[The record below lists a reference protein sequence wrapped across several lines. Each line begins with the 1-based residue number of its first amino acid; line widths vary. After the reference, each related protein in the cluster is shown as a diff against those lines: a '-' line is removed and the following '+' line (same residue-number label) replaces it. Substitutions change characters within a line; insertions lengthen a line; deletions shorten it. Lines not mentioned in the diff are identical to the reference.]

1 MAEKMAA
8 SLEEL
13 RKLQEKD
20 RCVVLQGTAEIGRTH
35 LTRLLDNGWLQEVMK
50 GWYIAARPGTEGDT
64 TVWYTSF
71 WYFIAKYAAV
81 RLGEQWCLTADQSL
95 DLYSGKTTVP
105 VQVIIKSPKGHNNTQ
120 KLMYDTSL
128 LVFQS
133 EIPDQVYKEP
143 EYGLNL
149 YPLAEAQGLG
159 MKAVG
164 ITGLSGIKFESGG
177 ELVGIYMPNQ
187 NYYKGYVGALELMT
201 DQTLTAGIYNNKE
214 TVLGFAPDD
223 LAGVYFGQCMFM
235 GAVADGYLYCVPSPI
250 FQQQQGINFTFF
262 FTGTTSTIV
271 SLMYDMMLVDESK
284 DMGGIP
290 GAAVQRMAE
299 IRRSLLEGFKPGNFV
314 ELPQFSGTP
323 GHLETILPALPVN
336 LASDPMP
343 APAPSLKKAQVKTSV
358 VRGIAQ
364 TAAAGNGL
372 VKTAVRAK

>member
-1 MAEKMAA
+1 MATMAEKMAA

-81 RLGEQWCLTADQSL
+81 RLGERWCLTADQSL

-105 VQVIIKSPKGHNNTQ
+105 VQVVIKSPKGHNNTQ

-149 YPLAEAQGLG
+149 CRY
-159 MKAVG
+159 
-164 ITGLSGIKFESGG
+164 IKG
-177 ELVGIYMPNQ
+177 
-187 NYYKGYVGALELMT
+187 T
-201 DQTLTAGIYNNKE
+201 DEKR
-214 TVLGFAPDD
+214 GFASCRKNSRGVPEHREQRNRRQHRFHD
-223 LAGVYFGQCMFM
+223 AGVR
-235 GAVADGYLYCVPSPI
+235 V
-250 FQQQQGINFTFF
+250 
-262 FTGTTSTIV
+262 
-271 SLMYDMMLVDESK
+271 
-284 DMGGIP
+284 
-290 GAAVQRMAE
+290 
-299 IRRSLLEGFKPGNFV
+299 
-314 ELPQFSGTP
+314 
-323 GHLETILPALPVN
+323 
-336 LASDPMP
+336 
-343 APAPSLKKAQVKTSV
+343 
-358 VRGIAQ
+358 
-364 TAAAGNGL
+364 
-372 VKTAVRAK
+372 